1 MESQGIRVFKV
12 NLILIEKIF
21 DISIFLITAI
31 VVLYFTFRTGGKNFA
46 ALPGWKYI
54 HKGALII
61 FAGAGVN
68 LVVDFF
74 QPNEFLAN
82 VLDIMRFFGLT
93 MAGVLLLSYGVLK
106 LAPSLGEY
114 LALRR
119 DKHLM
124 EQSKL
129 LTQHLLKLQENSM
142 ALASPARVEDVLQRI
157 VKNAQ
162 AVTGAVFSVLL
173 LFNKKDRTINAS
185 YYFGDGADAMIKL
198 ADTYN
203 LYLNSIE
210 LPREFLE
217 YLYEIADR
225 NELYMLENVGTLWR
239 RFSGNNNID
248 LPSAL
253 MFFNDKKIVLVPL
266 YADGTAEGLLCY
278 LFEKEGF
285 SNVLLELFANQCT
298 LAIRN
303 AKLFDEMQ
311 QKTVAL
317 EVQRRR
323 AENANRAKTEF
334 LANMSH
340 ELRTPLN
347 AIIGFSEIL
356 KTDLGE
362 MTPEM
367 AQQFIGNINYSGR
380 HLLELVNDLLDLSR
394 LEIGRMKLEKS
405 HFRIEEEI
413 MQAIKIVE
421 PMTSEKSIK
430 VVAEIDESLSSVYA
444 DPQKVRQV
452 VINFLSNAVKFSNYG
467 GQINLRAWQKDSAV
481 FVCVEDFGVGIK
493 SEDLNRLFKPFEQL
507 SQNPY
512 AKKYR
517 GVGLGLAL
525 TRRLI
530 ELHGGRVWAES
541 EVGKGSRFYFTIPQ

>member
-1 MESQGIRVFKV
+1 M
-12 NLILIEKIF
+12 NLVGKIF
-21 DISIFLITAI
+21 DILLFFLTA
-31 VVLYFTFRTGGKNFA
+31 VTALYITFRTRGEKFA
-46 ALPGWKYI
+46 ALSGWKYI
-54 HKGALII
+54 PTGVYLIL
-61 FAGAGVN
+61 AGAGLN
-68 LVVDFF
+68 LLVDFYE
-74 QPNEFLAN
+74 PGGFLLNMVDVARYFL
-82 VLDIMRFFGLT
+82 LDITGIMLI
-93 MAGVLLLSYGVLK
+93 AYGILK
-106 LAPSLGEY
+106 LVPGIEEY

-142 ALASPARVEDVLQRI
+142 ALASPARVEDVLQRV

-162 AVTGAVFSVLL
+162 AVTGAAFSVLL

-185 YYFGDGADAMIKL
+185 YYFGDGMDAMVKL
-198 ADTYN
+198 ADAYN

-210 LPREFLE
+210 PPREFLE

-225 NELYMLENVGTLWR
+225 NELYVLEDVETLWR
-239 RFSGNNNID
+239 RFAGDNNSD
-248 LPSAL
+248 PPSAFR
-253 MFFNDKKIVLVPL
+253 FFIDKKIVLVPL
-266 YADGTAEGLLCY
+266 YADGVAEGLLCY
-278 LFEKEGF
+278 LFEREGF
-285 SNVLLELFANQCT
+285 SEVLLELFANQCT
-298 LAIRN
+298 LALRN

-311 QKTVAL
+311 QKTIAL

-356 KTDLGE
+356 KTDLAE
-362 MTPEM
+362 MPPDM

-405 HFRIEEEI
+405 HFKIEEEI

-421 PMTSEKSIK
+421 PMTSEKSID
-430 VVAEIDESLSSVYA
+430 VVAEIDESMGSVYA

-467 GQINLRAWQKDSAV
+467 GRINLKAWQKDSAV
-481 FVCVEDFGVGIK
+481 FVCVEDFGVGIR
-493 SEDLNRLFKPFEQL
+493 SEDLNKLFKPFEQL